1 MVLCQGTDNDK
12 LTQLGEN
19 NDKNKVYTH
28 NLEGFW
34 TKQHINLGINRGNQ
48 VYPPNLEGFCA
59 KTTHK

>member
-1 MVLCQGTDNDK
+1 MVLCQGKDNDK

-34 TKQHINLGINRGNQ
+34 TKQHINLGIN
-48 VYPPNLEGFCA
+48 
-59 KTTHK
+59 